1 MQDAFKNLL
10 LENKLDALFVSN
22 PLNSYYLLGYKT
34 ISPDDRDLWTLVTK
48 KNIYA
53 FTHDLNFPLLQEHVQ
68 TTAFT
73 PLLMNQKNPMTDQI
87 AAIIKKE
94 KIKTIGIE
102 AEDMR
107 VGELQF
113 FQKKIGKI
121 SPGLSWKKTQRLV
134 LSLRAIKDEKEIRLL
149 RQAAHLADQAL
160 IDIAKTIRS
169 GQTEYEIA
177 KRLTAWFREKGSE
190 PSFDP
195 IVAIDKNSAVPHY
208 DSSLNHGK
216 VTSGCLILIDYGV
229 IYKGYCSDTT
239 RVLFYGSASQEKK
252 NMYHA
257 LLKAQEQTIDEIPRF
272 TRNDK
277 EGVRDD
283 KKRETA
289 KELDLYC
296 RSILKDQNVPDDYPH
311 VTGHGVGLQVHESPT
326 IHFRS
331 KDSLKKNQVITI
343 EPGIYF
349 AGKYGMRIED
359 TVAIGDKKVEVL
371 SEFPKTLQI
380 I

>member
-1 MQDAFKNLL
+1 MQDVFKNLL
-10 LENKLDALFVSN
+10 IEHKLDALFVSN

-34 ISPDDRDLWTLVTK
+34 ISPDDRDLWTLITK

-53 FTHDLNFPLLQEHVQ
+53 FTHDLNFPLLQEHMQ
-68 TTAFT
+68 TTVFT
-73 PLLMNQKNPMTDQI
+73 PLLMNQKNPMTDKI
-87 AAIIKKE
+87 TSIIKKE
-94 KIKTIGIE
+94 KIKSIGIE

-107 VGELQF
+107 VGELQL
-113 FQKKIGKI
+113 FQKKIGK
-121 SPGLSWKKTQRLV
+121 STPGLSWKKTQRLI
-134 LSLRAIKDEKEIRLL
+134 LSLRAIKDQREIGLL
-149 RQAAHLADQAL
+149 RHAAHLADQAL
-160 IDIAKTIRS
+160 VEIAKTIKP
-169 GQTEYEIA
+169 GQTEFEIA
-177 KRLTAWFREKGSE
+177 KRLNAWFREKGSE

-216 VTSGCLILIDYGV
+216 VTPGCLILIDYGV

-239 RVLFYGSASQEKK
+239 RVLFYESASQEKK
-252 NMYHA
+252 NMYQA
-257 LLKAQEQTIDEIPRF
+257 LLKAQEETIEKIPHF
-272 TRNDK
+272 TRNDMG
-277 EGVRDD
+277 GVRND
-283 KKRETA
+283 KKESA

-296 RSILKDQNVPDDYPH
+296 RSILKVQRVPDEYPH

-331 KDSLKKNQVITI
+331 KDMLEKNQVITI

-371 SEFPKTLQI
+371 SKFPKTLQI